1 RVVPRRSAPA
11 ARTASVRR
19 RGDRPDRPARQGVL
33 LDRRSRRAPAR
44 AGRGIGHRRGRSRL
58 RLGDAAALG
67 RNRSERL
74 RSRGVGRG
82 RRGSARRGGRVSD
95 ERISALRGYVHDVPD
110 FPSPGI
116 VSKDITPLLAE
127 PKAFT
132 TCLDLFAERWAG
144 ERVDAIVGIESR
156 GFIFGA
162 ALAARMTAS
171 FVPARKPGKLPR
183 AVVAAEYEL
192 EYGKSA
198 LEMHADALRPGE
210 RVVIIDDVIATG

>member
-1 RVVPRRSAPA
+1 M
-11 ARTASVRR
+11 
-19 RGDRPDRPARQGVL
+19 
-33 LDRRSRRAPAR
+33 
-44 AGRGIGHRRGRSRL
+44 
-58 RLGDAAALG
+58 
-67 RNRSERL
+67 
-74 RSRGVGRG
+74 
-82 RRGSARRGGRVSD
+82 SD
-95 ERISALRGYVHDVPD
+95 ERIAFLRGFVPDVPD

-116 VSKDITPLLAE
+116 VFKDITPLLAE

-144 ERVDAIVGIESR
+144 ERVDTIVGIESR

-183 AVVAAEYEL
+183 EVLRVEYDL
-192 EYGKSA
+192 EYGKDS

-210 RVVIIDDVIATG
+210 RVLVLDDVIATGGTAAAVVELARRQGAEVLGCGFVIELAFLGGRAKLLDVPVLSLLVY